1 MRVVHDMVTGEGGE
15 EELHTDADTKN
26 TLARRR
32 GDGTVIK
39 NVL

>member
-1 MRVVHDMVTGEGGE
+1 MRVVHNIVTGWE

-39 NVL
+39 NIL